1 MNESI
6 EKLLVEYE
14 ERATRESAVLRDIT
28 SEQWSIRMDE
38 FLLPVGRD
46 TGTFLNALVRSL
58 KAQHVLELGTSHGYS
73 TVWLSAG
80 VQETGGRVT
89 TTELSAKKIAYARA
103 ALERVGLA
111 SLVDFLQGDALKSIA
126 TLQQPIDLVLL
137 DLWKDLYIPCFDAV
151 IPKLAPGAILVA
163 DNMIFGA
170 PPETVDA
177 YRSHVRANGGF
188 DSVLLPIGSG
198 IEVSRLR
205 S

>member
-1 MNESI
+1 MNEAI
-6 EKLLVEYE
+6 EKLLIEYE
-14 ERATRESAVLRDIT
+14 ARAARESAVMQDMT
-28 SEQWSIRMDE
+28 SDQWSTRIDE

-46 TGTFLNALVRSL
+46 TGAFLNALVRSL

-73 TVWLSAG
+73 TLWLSAG

-103 ALERVGLA
+103 TLDRVGLA
-111 SLVDFLQGDALKSIA
+111 TSVDFLEGDALKSIA
-126 TLQQPIDLVLL
+126 TLQTPVDVVLI

-151 IPKLAPGAILVA
+151 VPKLSPGAILIA

-170 PPETVDA
+170 PPETVNA
-177 YRSHVRANGGF
+177 YRAHVRANGRF

-198 IEVSRLR
+198 IEVSRLK

>member
-1 MNESI
+1 MNEAI
-6 EKLLVEYE
+6 EKLLIEYE
-14 ERATRESAVLRDIT
+14 ARAARESAVMQDMT
-28 SEQWSIRMDE
+28 SDQWSTRIDE

-46 TGTFLNALVRSL
+46 TGAFLNALVRSL

-73 TVWLSAG
+73 TLWLSAG

-103 ALERVGLA
+103 ALDRVGLA
-111 SLVDFLQGDALKSIA
+111 TSVDFLEGDALKSIA
-126 TLQQPIDLVLL
+126 TLQTPVDLVLI

-151 IPKLAPGAILVA
+151 VPKLSPGAILIA

-170 PPETVDA
+170 PAETVNA
-177 YRSHVRANGGF
+177 YRAHVRANGRF

-198 IEVSRLR
+198 IEVSRLK